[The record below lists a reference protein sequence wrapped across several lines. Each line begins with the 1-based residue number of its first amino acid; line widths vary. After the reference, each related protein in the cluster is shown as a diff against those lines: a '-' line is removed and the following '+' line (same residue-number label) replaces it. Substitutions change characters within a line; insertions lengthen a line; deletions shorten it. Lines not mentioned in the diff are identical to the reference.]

1 MNKIIKTYNMEISY
15 SEERNVQI
23 LLALLKQNGI
33 KRVVASPGST
43 NVCFVGSIQSDP
55 YFEVYSCVDERS
67 AAYMAC
73 GIAEET
79 GEPVLLSCTGA
90 TASRNYY
97 PAMTEAFY
105 RRLPVIAVTSSQQTE
120 RIGHMLT
127 QVTDRRQL
135 AADVVVE
142 KVEVPVV
149 LSDDEKWNCEIQIN
163 KALLACKQRGGG
175 PVHINLIT
183 NRSRSFGVKELPKVN
198 AIKHY
203 RYSDELPDLPEG
215 KKVVFIGSHRH
226 FTEAETRIVD
236 EFCASQDAVVF
247 YEMTSGYYGRY
258 GIKYDLLAAQTSSGS
273 DFKNVDLLI
282 HIGEIA
288 GADFQ
293 SFIKP
298 KQVWRVCWDGEIK
311 DPFRKL
317 NSIFEMAEETF
328 FKHYIVEDAGKH
340 ELYDAYKAETNR
352 LFDKLSN
359 TELPFS
365 HTWIAEQLVGKL
377 PQNSEIHAGIL
388 NSFRSWNLFELPD
401 NVRGY
406 CNVGGYG
413 IDGCVSSLVGASFIH
428 PEKLYFGVFGD
439 LAFFYDMNCIG
450 NRHIRNNI
458 RIILVNNGKGNEFHN
473 HGQLWEKAFSSEEID
488 RFGSAAG
495 HFGNQSPELVK
506 HYVQDLGFE
515 YFSSKNKEEFNE
527 VAPVFMQG
535 ELTGKPLLWEIF
547 TNGDDDANAYQIM
560 RSLDENPI
568 AKIKGKVV
576 DGMRDVVGDN
586 TLRKLHALVK

>member
-1 MNKIIKTYNMEISY
+1 MEISY

-23 LLALLKQNGI
+23 LLALLKENGI

-105 RRLPVIAVTSSQQTE
+105 RRLPVIAVTSSQQPE

-135 AADVVVE
+135 AADVVVAS
-142 KVEVPVV
+142 VEVPVV
-149 LSDDEKWNCEIQIN
+149 LSDDEKWNCEIQVN

-203 RYSDELPDLPEG
+203 SYNDLLPDLPDG
-215 KKVVFIGSHRH
+215 KKVVFIGSHRK
-226 FTEAETRIVD
+226 FSDAETRIID
-236 EFCASQDAVVF
+236 DFCASQDAVVF

-258 GIKYDLLAAQTSSGS
+258 GIKYDLIAAQSMSNS
-273 DFKNVDLLI
+273 AFKNVDLLI

-298 KQVWRVCWDGEIK
+298 KQVWRICQDGEIK

-317 NSIFEMAEETF
+317 TTIFEMTEETF
-328 FKHYIVEDAGKH
+328 FRNYIKEGTDNHK
-340 ELYDAYKAETNR
+340 LYDEYKAESTR
-352 LFDKLSN
+352 LFELLRN
-359 TELPFS
+359 AELPFS
-365 HTWIAEQLVGKL
+365 HFWIAEQLVHRL
-377 PQNSEIHAGIL
+377 PENSEIHAGIL
-388 NSFRSWNLFELPD
+388 NSFRSWNLFELPN
-401 NVRGY
+401 NVHGY

-413 IDGCVSSLVGASFIH
+413 IDGCVSSLIGSSFIH

-439 LAFFYDMNCIG
+439 LAFFYDMNCLG
-450 NRHIRNNI
+450 NRHIKNNV

-473 HGQLWEKAFSSEEID
+473 RGQLWEKAFTSDEID

-495 HFGNQSPELVK
+495 HFGNKSPELVK
-506 HYVQDLGFE
+506 HFAQDLGFE
-515 YFSSKNKEEFNE
+515 YFSSNNKEEFE
-527 VAPVFMQG
+527 KVAPVFTKG
-535 ELTGKPLLWEIF
+535 DLTEKPLFWEIF
-547 TNGDDDANAYQIM
+547 TNGDDDALAYQMI
-560 RSLDENPI
+560 RSLEENTI

-586 TLRKLHALVK
+586 MLRKIHALVK

>member
-1 MNKIIKTYNMEISY
+1 MEISY

-23 LLALLKQNGI
+23 LIALLKQNGI

-43 NVCFVGSIQSDP
+43 NVCFVGSIQSDS
-55 YFEVYSCVDERS
+55 YFEIYSCVDERS

-105 RRLPVIAVTSSQQTE
+105 RRLPVIAITSSQQPE

-142 KVEVPVV
+142 SVQVPVV
-149 LSDDEKWNCEIQIN
+149 LSDDEKWNCEIQLN
-163 KALLACKQRGGG
+163 KAFLACKQRGGG

-183 NRSRSFGVKELPKVN
+183 NRSRAFGVKELPKVN
-198 AIKHY
+198 AIKYY
-203 RYSDELPDLPEG
+203 RYIDNLPELPEG
-215 KKVVFIGSHRH
+215 KKVVFIGSHRN
-226 FTEAETRIVD
+226 FTESETRIID
-236 EFCASQDAVVF
+236 DFCASQNAVVF
-247 YEMTSGYYGRY
+247 YEMTSGYYGRF
-258 GIKYDLLAAQTSSGS
+258 GIKYDLIAAQTLSNSA
-273 DFKNVDLLI
+273 FKNVDLMI
-282 HIGEIA
+282 YIGEMA

-317 NSIFEMAEETF
+317 TCIFEMAEETF
-328 FKHYIVEDAGKH
+328 FSHYIEEGADKH
-340 ELYDAYKAETNR
+340 QLYDEYKAESKR
-352 LFDKLSN
+352 LFEKLSN

-365 HTWIAEQLVGKL
+365 HFWIAEQLVHRL

-388 NSFRSWNLFELPD
+388 NSFRSWNLFELPET
-401 NVRGY
+401 VHGY

-413 IDGCVSSLVGASFIH
+413 IDGCVSSLIGASFIH
-428 PEKLYFGVFGD
+428 PDKLYFGVFGD

-450 NRHIRNNI
+450 NRHIKNNV

-473 HGQLWEKAFSSEEID
+473 RGQLWEKAFSSDDID

-495 HFGNQSPELVK
+495 HFGNKSPDLVK
-506 HYVQDLGFE
+506 HYVEDLGFE
-515 YFSSKNKEEFNE
+515 YLCSTSKDDFIEAAEIFTQ
-527 VAPVFMQG
+527 A
-535 ELTGKPLLWEIF
+535 ELTEKPLFWEIF
-547 TNGDDDANAYQIM
+547 TNGDDDAQAYQLV
-560 RSLDENPI
+560 RSLDENTI
-568 AKIKGKVV
+568 AKITGKVV
-576 DGMRDVVGDN
+576 DGMRDAVGDN
-586 TLRKLHALVK
+586 MLRKLHALVK

>member
-1 MNKIIKTYNMEISY
+1 MEISY

-55 YFEVYSCVDERS
+55 YFEIYSCVDERS

-73 GIAEET
+73 GIADET

-105 RRLPVIAVTSSQQTE
+105 RRLPVIAVTSSQQSE
-120 RIGHMLT
+120 RIGHMIT

-135 AADVVVE
+135 AADVVVG

-183 NRSRSFGVKELPKVN
+183 NRSRSFGVKELPEVN
-198 AIKHY
+198 AINYY
-203 RYSDELPDLPEG
+203 RYNDAMPELPEG
-215 KKVVFIGSHRH
+215 KTVVFIGSHRN
-226 FTEAETRIVD
+226 FTDAETKIID
-236 EFCASQDAVVF
+236 DFCASRDAVVF
-247 YEMTSGYYGRY
+247 YEITSGYYGRY
-258 GIKYDLLAAQTSSGS
+258 GIKYDLMAAQSLSSS
-273 DFKNVDLLI
+273 PFKSVDLMI

-311 DPFRKL
+311 DPYRKL
-317 NSIFEMAEETF
+317 TSIFEMAEETF
-328 FKHYIVEDAGKH
+328 FSHYIVEGADKH
-340 ELYDAYKAETNR
+340 QLYDEYKAESLR
-352 LFDKLSN
+352 LFEKLSN

-365 HTWIAEQLVGKL
+365 HFWVAEQLVNRL
-377 PQNSEIHAGIL
+377 PKNSEIHAGIL
-388 NSFRSWNLFELPD
+388 NSFRSWNLFELPE
-401 NVRGY
+401 NVHGY

-413 IDGCVSSLVGASFIH
+413 IDGCVSSLIGASFIH
-428 PEKLYFGVFGD
+428 PDRLYFGVFGD

-450 NRHIRNNI
+450 NRHIKNNV

-473 HGQLWEKAFSSEEID
+473 RGQLWEKAFSSDDID
-488 RFGSAAG
+488 LYGSAAG
-495 HFGNQSPELVK
+495 HFGNKSPELVK

-515 YFSSKNKEEFNE
+515 YLCSTSKDDFNDAAERFMQEEFTE
-527 VAPVFMQG
+527 
-535 ELTGKPLLWEIF
+535 KPLFWEIF
-547 TNGDDDANAYQIM
+547 TNGDDDALAYQLV
-560 RSLDENPI
+560 RSLDED
-568 AKIKGKVV
+568 AMTKLKGKVV
-576 DGMRDVVGDN
+576 DGMRDAVGDN
-586 TLRKLHALVK
+586 MLRKLHALVK

>member
-1 MNKIIKTYNMEISY
+1 MEISY

-23 LLALLKQNGI
+23 LIALLKENGI

-105 RRLPVIAVTSSQQTE
+105 RRLPVIAVTSSQQPE

-135 AADVVVE
+135 AADVVVSS
-142 KVEVPVV
+142 VEVPVV
-149 LSDDEKWNCEIQIN
+149 LSEDEKWNCEIQIN

-183 NRSRSFGVKELPKVN
+183 NRSRAFGVKELPKVN
-198 AIKHY
+198 AIK
-203 RYSDELPDLPEG
+203 RYSYNEFLPDLPDG
-215 KKVVFIGSHRH
+215 KKVVFIGSHRK
-226 FTEAETRIVD
+226 FSEAETRIID

-258 GIKYDLLAAQTSSGS
+258 GIKYDLIAAQSMSNS
-273 DFKNVDLLI
+273 AFKNVDLLI

-298 KQVWRVCWDGEIK
+298 KQVWRICQDGEIK

-317 NSIFEMAEETF
+317 TTIFEMAEETF
-328 FKHYIVEDAGKH
+328 FSHYIKEGIDNHK
-340 ELYDAYKAETNR
+340 LYDEYKAESAR
-352 LFDKLSN
+352 LFELLRN

-365 HTWIAEQLVGKL
+365 HFWIAAQLVHRL
-377 PQNSEIHAGIL
+377 PENSEIHAGIL
-388 NSFRSWNLFELPD
+388 NSFRSWNLFELPN
-401 NVRGY
+401 NVHGY

-413 IDGCVSSLVGASFIH
+413 IDGCVSSLIGSSFIH

-439 LAFFYDMNCIG
+439 LAFFYDMNCLG
-450 NRHIRNNI
+450 NRHIKNNV

-473 HGQLWEKAFSSEEID
+473 RGQLWEKAFTSDEID

-495 HFGNQSPELVK
+495 HYGNKSPELVK
-506 HYVQDLGFE
+506 HFAQDLGFD
-515 YFSSKNKEEFNE
+515 YFCSTNKEEFE
-527 VAPVFMQG
+527 KVAPIFTQG
-535 ELTGKPLLWEIF
+535 EITEKPLFWEIF
-547 TNGDDDANAYQIM
+547 TNGDDDALAYQM
-560 RSLDENPI
+560 VRSLEENTI

>member
-1 MNKIIKTYNMEISY
+1 MEISY

-23 LLALLKQNGI
+23 LLALLKENGI

-105 RRLPVIAVTSSQQTE
+105 RRLPVIAVTSSQQPE

-135 AADVVVE
+135 AADVVVAS
-142 KVEVPVV
+142 VEVPVV
-149 LSDDEKWNCEIQIN
+149 LSDDEKWNCEIQVN

-203 RYSDELPDLPEG
+203 SYNDLLPDLPDG
-215 KKVVFIGSHRH
+215 KKVVFIGSHRK
-226 FTEAETRIVD
+226 FSDAETRIID
-236 EFCASQDAVVF
+236 DFCASQDAVVF

-258 GIKYDLLAAQTSSGS
+258 GIKYDLIAAQSMSNS
-273 DFKNVDLLI
+273 AFKNVDLLI

-298 KQVWRVCWDGEIK
+298 KQVWRICQDGEIK

-317 NSIFEMAEETF
+317 TTIFEMAEETF
-328 FKHYIVEDAGKH
+328 FRNYIKEGTDNHK
-340 ELYDAYKAETNR
+340 LYDEYKAESTR
-352 LFDKLSN
+352 LFELLRN
-359 TELPFS
+359 AELPFS
-365 HTWIAEQLVGKL
+365 HFWIAEQLVHRL
-377 PQNSEIHAGIL
+377 PENSEIHAGIL
-388 NSFRSWNLFELPD
+388 NSFRSWNLFELPN
-401 NVRGY
+401 NVHGY

-413 IDGCVSSLVGASFIH
+413 IDGCVSSLIGSSFIH

-439 LAFFYDMNCIG
+439 LAFFYDMNCLG
-450 NRHIRNNI
+450 NRHIKNNV

-473 HGQLWEKAFSSEEID
+473 RGQLWEKAFTSDEID

-495 HFGNQSPELVK
+495 HFGNKSPELVK
-506 HYVQDLGFE
+506 HFAQDLGFE
-515 YFSSKNKEEFNE
+515 YFSSNNKEEFE
-527 VAPVFMQG
+527 KVAPVFTKG
-535 ELTGKPLLWEIF
+535 DLTEKPLFWEIF
-547 TNGDDDANAYQIM
+547 TNGDDDALAYQMI
-560 RSLDENPI
+560 RSLEENTI

-586 TLRKLHALVK
+586 MLRKIHALVK

>member
-1 MNKIIKTYNMEISY
+1 MEISY

-23 LLALLKQNGI
+23 LIALLKQYGI

-43 NVCFVGSIQSDP
+43 NVCFVGSIQTDP
-55 YFEVYSCVDERS
+55 YFEIYSCVDERS

-97 PAMTEAFY
+97 PAMTEAYY
-105 RRLPVIAVTSSQQTE
+105 RRLPVIAITSSQQPE
-120 RIGHMLT
+120 RIGHMIT

-135 AADVVVE
+135 AADVAVAS
-142 KVEVPVV
+142 VEVPVV

-163 KALLACKQRGGG
+163 RALLACKQRGGG

-183 NRSRSFGVKELPKVN
+183 NRSRLFGVKTLPVVN

-203 RYSDELPDLPEG
+203 NYCDALPNMPAG
-215 KKVVFIGSHRH
+215 KKVVFIGSHRL
-226 FTEAETRIVD
+226 FSESETRIID
-236 EFCASQDAVVF
+236 DFCASQDAVVF
-247 YEMTSGYYGRY
+247 YEMTSGYYGKY
-258 GIKYDLLAAQTSSGS
+258 GIKYDLIAAQSMSNS

-298 KQVWRVCWDGEIK
+298 KQVWRVCRDGEIK

-317 NSIFEMAEETF
+317 TSIFEMDEETF
-328 FKHYIVEDAGKH
+328 FSQYIEEGADKHH
-340 ELYDAYKAETNR
+340 LYDAYKNETAR
-352 LFDKLSN
+352 LFEKLSK
-359 TELPFS
+359 TQLPFS
-365 HTWIAEQLVGKL
+365 HFWIAEQLAHRL
-377 PQNSEIHAGIL
+377 PANSVVHAGIL
-388 NSFRSWNLFELPD
+388 NSFRSWNLFELPKT
-401 NVRGY
+401 VHGY

-413 IDGCVSSLVGASFIH
+413 IDGCVSSMVGASFIH
-428 PEKLYFGVFGD
+428 PERIYFGVFGD
-439 LAFFYDMNCIG
+439 LAFFYDMNCLG

-473 HGQLWEKAFSSEEID
+473 RGQLWEKAFSSDEID

-495 HFGNQSPELVK
+495 HFGNKSPELVK
-506 HYVQDLGFE
+506 HYAQDLGFE
-515 YFSSKNKEEFNE
+515 YLCARNKEDFNE
-527 VAPVFMQG
+527 IAPLFTQEG
-535 ELTGKPLLWEIF
+535 LTDKPLFWEIF
-547 TNGDDDANAYQIM
+547 TNGDDDALAYQM
-560 RSLDENPI
+560 VRSLEESSMT
-568 AKIKGKVV
+568 KIKGKVV
-576 DGMRDVVGDN
+576 DGMRDAVGDN
-586 TLRKLHALVK
+586 MLRKIHALVK

>member
-1 MNKIIKTYNMEISY
+1 MEISY

-23 LLALLKQNGI
+23 LLALLKENGI

-105 RRLPVIAVTSSQQTE
+105 RRLPVIAVTSSQQPE

-135 AADVVVE
+135 AADVVVAS
-142 KVEVPVV
+142 VEVPVV
-149 LSDDEKWNCEIQIN
+149 LSDDEKWNCEIQVN

-203 RYSDELPDLPEG
+203 SYNDLLPDLPDG
-215 KKVVFIGSHRH
+215 KKVVFIGSHRK
-226 FTEAETRIVD
+226 FSDAETRIID
-236 EFCASQDAVVF
+236 DFCASQDAVVF
-247 YEMTSGYYGRY
+247 YEMTSGYYGKY
-258 GIKYDLLAAQTSSGS
+258 GIKYDLIAAQSMSNS
-273 DFKNVDLLI
+273 AFKNVDLLI

-298 KQVWRVCWDGEIK
+298 KQVWRICQDGEIK

-317 NSIFEMAEETF
+317 TTIFEMAEETF
-328 FKHYIVEDAGKH
+328 FRNYIKEGTDNHK
-340 ELYDAYKAETNR
+340 LYDEYKTESTR
-352 LFDKLSN
+352 LFELLRN
-359 TELPFS
+359 AELPFS
-365 HTWIAEQLVGKL
+365 HFWIAEQLVHRL
-377 PQNSEIHAGIL
+377 PENSEIHAGIL
-388 NSFRSWNLFELPD
+388 NSFRSWNLFELPN
-401 NVRGY
+401 NVHGY

-413 IDGCVSSLVGASFIH
+413 IDGCVSSLIGSSFIH

-439 LAFFYDMNCIG
+439 LAFFYDMNCLG
-450 NRHIRNNI
+450 NRHIKNNV

-473 HGQLWEKAFSSEEID
+473 RGQLWEKAFTSDEID

-495 HFGNQSPELVK
+495 HFGNKSPELVK
-506 HYVQDLGFE
+506 HFAQDLGFE
-515 YFSSKNKEEFNE
+515 YFSSNNKEEFE
-527 VAPVFMQG
+527 KVAPVFTKG
-535 ELTGKPLLWEIF
+535 DLTEKPLFWEIF
-547 TNGDDDANAYQIM
+547 TNGDDDALAYQMI
-560 RSLDENPI
+560 RSLEENTI

-586 TLRKLHALVK
+586 MLRKIHALVK

>member
-1 MNKIIKTYNMEISY
+1 MEISY

-23 LLALLKQNGI
+23 LIALLKQYGI

-43 NVCFVGSIQSDP
+43 NVCFVGSIQTDP
-55 YFEVYSCVDERS
+55 YFEIYSCVDERS

-97 PAMTEAFY
+97 PAMTEAYY
-105 RRLPVIAVTSSQQTE
+105 RRLPVIAITSSQQPE
-120 RIGHMLT
+120 RIGHMIT

-135 AADVVVE
+135 AADVAVAS
-142 KVEVPVV
+142 VEVPVV

-163 KALLACKQRGGG
+163 RALLACKQRGGG

-183 NRSRSFGVKELPKVN
+183 NRSRLFGVKTLPVVN

-203 RYSDELPDLPEG
+203 NYCDVLPDMLTG
-215 KKVVFIGSHRH
+215 KKVVFIGSHRL
-226 FTEAETRIVD
+226 FSESETRIID
-236 EFCASQDAVVF
+236 DFCASQDAVVF
-247 YEMTSGYYGRY
+247 YEMTSGYYGKY
-258 GIKYDLLAAQTSSGS
+258 GIKYDLIAAQSMSNS

-298 KQVWRVCWDGEIK
+298 KQVWRVCRDGEIK

-317 NSIFEMAEETF
+317 TSIFEMDEETF
-328 FKHYIVEDAGKH
+328 FSQYIEEGADKHH
-340 ELYDAYKAETNR
+340 LYDAYKNETAR
-352 LFDKLSN
+352 LFEKLSK
-359 TELPFS
+359 TQLPFS
-365 HTWIAEQLVGKL
+365 HFWIAEQLAHRL
-377 PQNSEIHAGIL
+377 PANSVVHAGIL
-388 NSFRSWNLFELPD
+388 NSFRSWNLFELPKT
-401 NVRGY
+401 VHGY

-413 IDGCVSSLVGASFIH
+413 IDGCVSSMVGASFIH
-428 PEKLYFGVFGD
+428 PERIYFGVFGD
-439 LAFFYDMNCIG
+439 LAFFYDMNCLG

-473 HGQLWEKAFSSEEID
+473 RGQLWEKAFSSDEID

-495 HFGNQSPELVK
+495 HFGNKSPELVK
-506 HYVQDLGFE
+506 HYAQDLGFE
-515 YFSSKNKEEFNE
+515 YLCARNKEEFNE
-527 VAPVFMQG
+527 IAPLFTQEG
-535 ELTGKPLLWEIF
+535 LTEKPLFWEIF
-547 TNGDDDANAYQIM
+547 TNGDDDALAYQM
-560 RSLDENPI
+560 VRSLEESSMT
-568 AKIKGKVV
+568 KIKGKVV
-576 DGMRDVVGDN
+576 DGMRDAVGDN
-586 TLRKLHALVK
+586 MLRKIHALVK